1 MAEVIEKDGVVY
13 VNGIAMP
20 DYHGTA
26 NEDNENEKQLSK
38 HWTVSVTVDSFKF
51 DIYIFAGFKFDGAS
65 IPRVLWRL
73 CGHPFTCPRE
83 AAALAHDWLYA
94 SHAVDRETAD
104 KIYRELQKVL
114 GINIIS
120 RNVEYWTLRVFGG
133 FAWKSKSTAEIH
145 DANYFG
151 NMDYHFVGTN
161 KKEIEA

>member
-20 DYHGTA
+20 DYHGTG
-26 NEDNENEKQLSK
+26 NEDNENEKEVSK
-38 HWTVSVTVDSFKF
+38 EWSVAVCLDGF
-51 DIYIFAGFKFDGAS
+51 IYEINIRAGFKWDGAS
-65 IPRVLWRL
+65 IPRALWRL

-104 KIYRELQKVL
+104 KIYRELQKIL

-120 RNVEYWTLRVFGG
+120 RNVEYYTLRIFGG
-133 FAWKSKSTAEIH
+133 VAWRSHNNTTEDALTYGEI
-145 DANYFG
+145 
-151 NMDYHFVGTN
+151 DYYYTFPFDD
-161 KKEIEA
+161 ER

>member
-20 DYHGTA
+20 DYHGTG
-26 NEDNENEKQLSK
+26 NEDNENEKEVSK
-38 HWTVSVTVDSFKF
+38 NWRVEIKVDNFV
-51 DIYIFAGFKFDGAS
+51 YIIDVFAGFKWDGAS
-65 IPRVLWRL
+65 IPRALWRL

-120 RNVEYWTLRVFGG
+120 RNIEYYTLRWFGG
-133 FAWKSKSTAEIH
+133 FAWRAKSVTEIH

-151 NMDYHFVGTN
+151 NMDYHFVGT
-161 KKEIEA
+161 KEIKA